1 MLNALE
7 SAQVAEEAAAVTKE
21 VDATKTADVQTPEQ
35 KSLMKVVKAVGD
47 IDRLCSISNI
57 SVDEALTAFAVI
69 TAIKLAEFDRAKSV
83 KWQSYFDRECKH
95 QRKLQLQKPLPQEEV
110 QMPNPVNEDV
120 AKTAIDAGGL

>member
-120 AKTAIDAGGL
+120 AKAAIDAGGL